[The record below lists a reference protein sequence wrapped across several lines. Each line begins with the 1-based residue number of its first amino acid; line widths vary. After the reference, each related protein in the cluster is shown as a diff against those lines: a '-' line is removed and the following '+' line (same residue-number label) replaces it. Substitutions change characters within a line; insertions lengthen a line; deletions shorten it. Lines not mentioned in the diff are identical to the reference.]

1 MDFNFWCS
9 SGPELSVLANTLA
22 IYISEHYNADD
33 LLSIAYF
40 VETLGNNLSLL
51 GNQKL
56 RCENS
61 LKSENCVNYNNDN
74 IITKSTQNPNKLK

>member
-9 SGPELSVLANTLA
+9 SGAELSILANTLA
-22 IYISEHYNADD
+22 IYISEHYNTDD
-33 LLSIAYF
+33 LLTIAYF
-40 VETLGNNLSLL
+40 VETLGNNLSLI

-61 LKSENCVNYNNDN
+61 LKSEKSSDYNNN
-74 IITKSTQNPNKLK
+74 NTSANAN

>member
-1 MDFNFWCS
+1 MDFNFWCA
-9 SGPELSVLANTLA
+9 SGAELSTLANTLA
-22 IYISEHYNADD
+22 IYISEHYNAED

-56 RCENS
+56 RYENS
-61 LKSENCVNYNNDN
+61 LNNILRDQ
-74 IITKSTQNPNKLK
+74 KKNKLN

>member
-22 IYISEHYNADD
+22 IYISEYYNADD

-61 LKSENCVNYNNDN
+61 LKSESNINYNNDN
-74 IITKSTQNPNKLK
+74 ILAKYTQNPNKLN

>member
-1 MDFNFWCS
+1 MDFNFWCA
-9 SGPELSVLANTLA
+9 SGPELSVLANTIA
-22 IYISEHYNADD
+22 IYISEYYNAND
-33 LLSIAYF
+33 LLTIAYF

-61 LKSENCVNYNNDN
+61 LKSHNNTTSCNNN
-74 IITKSTQNPNKLK
+74 ITSSID

>member
-9 SGPELSVLANTLA
+9 SGAELSILANTLA
-22 IYISEHYNADD
+22 IYISEHYNAND

-51 GNQKL
+51 GNQKF

-61 LKSENCVNYNNDN
+61 FKERANTTFYSD
-74 IITKSTQNPNKLK
+74 

>member
-1 MDFNFWCS
+1 MDYNFWCS
-9 SGPELSVLANTLA
+9 SGKELSILANTLA
-22 IYISEHYNADD
+22 IYISKNYCADD

-51 GNQKL
+51 GNQKF

-61 LKSENCVNYNNDN
+61 LKPQNTVNSCNT
-74 IITKSTQNPNKLK
+74 ISPTATQNPNKLD

>member
-1 MDFNFWCS
+1 MECNFWCA
-9 SGPELSVLANTLA
+9 SGPELAILANAIA

-56 RCENS
+56 RCENPI
-61 LKSENCVNYNNDN
+61 KARQYFN
-74 IITKSTQNPNKLK
+74 